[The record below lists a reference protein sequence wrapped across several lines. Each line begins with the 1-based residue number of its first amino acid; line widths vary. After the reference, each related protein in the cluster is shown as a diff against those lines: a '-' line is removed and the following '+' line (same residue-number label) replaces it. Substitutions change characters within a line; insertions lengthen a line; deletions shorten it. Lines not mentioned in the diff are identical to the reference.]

1 MKNLP
6 PLTIIL
12 IAISL
17 LVAWASDLG
26 GSRSVLS
33 SLLISTG
40 RGGLTEV
47 GAGEVWRLLTP
58 IFIHFGILHLVFNM
72 WWLWD
77 LGKMTEQKRG
87 IVFLGAFVLV
97 VGIAGNVAQYYFS
110 GSPFFGGMS
119 GVIYGLFGYV
129 WIRGRF
135 NPRAGYDLPAQDIFI
150 MLAWFAV
157 CWTGFLP
164 IANWAHTAGL
174 VLGVT
179 WGFVDKGRAAPELAE
194 PRAWTAP
201 RGHDPSCAAA
211 ERHHRATQ
219 VSSGER
225 EQMPRS
231 DEGSNGLIAGPIP
244 DWLVRR

>member
-6 PLTIIL
+6 ALTIVL

-17 LVAWASDLG
+17 LVAWASDIG

-47 GAGEVWRLLTP
+47 SAGEVWRLVTP

-87 IVFLGAFVLV
+87 IVFLGAFVLI

-119 GVIYGLFGYV
+119 GVIYGLLGYV
-129 WIRGRF
+129 WIQGRF
-135 NPRAGYDLPAQDIFI
+135 NPRGDYDLPMQDIVI
-150 MLAWFAV
+150 MLAWFGA
-157 CWTGFLP
+157 CWAGWLGP

-174 VLGVT
+174 VLGVI
-179 WGFVDKGRAAPELAE
+179 WGFADRGRAAAPVAPAE
-194 PRAWTAP
+194 GA
-201 RGHDPSCAAA
+201 
-211 ERHHRATQ
+211 
-219 VSSGER
+219 
-225 EQMPRS
+225 
-231 DEGSNGLIAGPIP
+231 
-244 DWLVRR
+244 